1 MISASSSEVV
11 PRLARGADGSEQPPA
26 ARPTN
31 VVAPALTLDEQLPVV
46 DERPPTHGEP
56 ERARFL
62 SRAMAGG
69 PPICLVPRQRTRH
82 PGPDPEPPG
91 VSDFDAKGTSIGPS
105 TVPRCSAHAI

>member
-82 PGPDPEPPG
+82 PGPDP
-91 VSDFDAKGTSIGPS
+91 DAARSVGFRRQGHI
-105 TVPRCSAHAI
+105 